1 MNKYKCI
8 LLMFTAAISTMAA
21 AIDHDKPRR
30 LRIANIAD
38 INQLKLDGRILQTST
53 MSMATTESTD
63 NIGAGYKYN
72 MVVVDAIVS
81 KLEEEGET
89 VDPMLAELLVLA
101 AVDEY
106 EESAMHH
113 HDDEYN
119 FTKKCLKLLFIIL
132 PEYKASKL
140 SFICGETVTTSTTP
154 AMTTSTTAGCIQSG
168 SVCSAADTC
177 CDVGM
182 YAQTMYTFLH
192 CIDFFDCFILTYF
205 SISR

>member
-38 INQLKLDGRILQTST
+38 TNQLKLDGRILQTST

-63 NIGAGYKYN
+63 NIG
-72 MVVVDAIVS
+72 DAIVS

-113 HDDEYN
+113 HGDEYN
-119 FTKKCLKLLFIIL
+119 FTKKCLRLLFIIL

-140 SFICGETVTTSTTP
+140 SFICGETVTVTTSTTP
-154 AMTTSTTAGCIQSG
+154 AMTTSTTAGCVNPGDECTSDDECCNG
-168 SVCSAADTC
+168 SK
-177 CDVGM
+177 
-182 YAQTMYTFLH
+182 
-192 CIDFFDCFILTYF
+192 
-205 SISR
+205 

>member
-1 MNKYKCI
+1 
-8 LLMFTAAISTMAA
+8 
-21 AIDHDKPRR
+21 
-30 LRIANIAD
+30 
-38 INQLKLDGRILQTST
+38 

-63 NIGAGYKYN
+63 NIGVGYKYN
-72 MVVVDAIVS
+72 NNMAVVDAIVS

-106 EESAMHH
+106 EESAVHH

-119 FTKKCLKLLFIIL
+119 FTKKCLRLLFIIL

-154 AMTTSTTAGCIQSG
+154 AMTTSTTVSCLPDGTPCNS
-168 SVCSAADTC
+168 SFEC
-177 CDVGM
+177 CDGGK
-182 YAQTMYTFLH
+182 Y
-192 CIDFFDCFILTYF
+192 IILLTHH
-205 SISR
+205 IVH